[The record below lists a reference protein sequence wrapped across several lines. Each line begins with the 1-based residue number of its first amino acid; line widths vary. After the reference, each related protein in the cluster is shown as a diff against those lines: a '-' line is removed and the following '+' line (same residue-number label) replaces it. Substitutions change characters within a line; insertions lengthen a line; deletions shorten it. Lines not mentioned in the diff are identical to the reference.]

1 MDRNS
6 GLVLTFFLLIC
17 TGCGTMD
24 QTSRTIVGSQ
34 LGSLAGTVAGGVVG
48 HSIGGYRGENIGTF
62 VGSAAGGILGAVAAS
77 SPDRRSQNGQV
88 VQPLP
93 YLLIE
98 DIYLENKNENQTIEA
113 GESCRLTFIILND
126 SRQTAYNV
134 EPVLKG
140 KKGAR
145 YLKLSPPVTI
155 RQLGAHERVSYTVTV
170 QASPKLKNGEA
181 TFSVRLKDTNGFLTE
196 KETFTIPTRTRYR

>member
-1 MDRNS
+1 MYRNI
-6 GLVLTFFLLIC
+6 GLVLTLLFLLC

-48 HSIGGYRGENIGTF
+48 HSIGGYRGESIGTF

-77 SPDRRSQNGQV
+77 SPNRRNQNGQV

-98 DIYLENKNENQTIEA
+98 DIYIEDKNENQTIEA
-113 GESCRLTFIILND
+113 GETCRLSFIILND
-126 SRQTAYNV
+126 SQQTVYNV
-134 EPVLKG
+134 EPVIKG
-140 KKGAR
+140 EKGTQ
-145 YLKLSPPVTI
+145 YLKLSSPVTI
-155 RQLGAHERVSYTVTV
+155 RQLGPNERVSYTITV

-181 TFSVRLKDTNGFLTE
+181 TFSIRLRDPNGFLTE
-196 KETFTIPTRTRYR
+196 KETFTIPTRNRFR